1 MKPEKQQE
9 IALMRYGAIAPLI
22 AGLDENYPSKTAF
35 YTEISNKGLV
45 GPDGHVHHYAPATIE
60 KWYLGYQK
68 HGFDALVPKSR
79 ADAGTSRK
87 LDDDLQE
94 QIRYFKTNYPRMS
107 AAAIYRQLKT
117 DGSII
122 NGQVSESTVCR
133 FVNQLQ
139 NELRQTANRDMRRY
153 ERPHIN
159 EVWCGDSSV
168 GPRLTDK
175 DGKKHRIYIIAL
187 IDDASRF
194 ITGVDIFYNDNFVN
208 LMSVMKSAVSK
219 YGRPKVL
226 NFDNGK
232 SYKNKQMELLA
243 ARIGT
248 TLSYCQPYTPTGKAK
263 IERWFRT
270 LKDQWMAALDMQDF
284 HSLDELRG
292 SLHSYVQRY
301 NQTPHSSLRGMSPLD
316 RFFSE
321 PEQIRRLPSDE
332 IDKDFLLEIERR
344 VSADCV
350 IVIDQTEYEV
360 DCRFARQR
368 IRLRYS
374 PDMKDIFVVETDGA
388 LTPIRLLNKTE
399 NALIKREKVHL
410 CKGDE

>member
-1 MKPEKQQE
+1 MKSEKQQE
-9 IALMRYGAIAPLI
+9 IALMRYGAIAPLVS
-22 AGLDENYPSKTAF
+22 GLDENYPSKTAF
-35 YTEISNKGLV
+35 YTEISNKGIV
-45 GPDGHVHHYAPATIE
+45 GPDGRVHHYAPATIE
-60 KWYLGYQK
+60 KWYLDYQN

-79 ADAGTSRK
+79 ADAGMSRK

-94 QIRYFKTNYPRMS
+94 RIRYFKTNYPRMS

-122 NGQVSESTVCR
+122 NGQVSESTICR

-139 NELRQTANRDMRRY
+139 NELRQTPNRDMRRY

-232 SYKNKQMELLA
+232 SYKNRQMELLA

-270 LKDQWMAALDMQDF
+270 LKDQWMAGLDMQDF

-292 SLHSYVQRY
+292 SLYSYVQRY
-301 NQTPHSSLRGMSPLD
+301 NQTPHASLRGMSPQD

-321 PEQIRRLPSDE
+321 PEQIRRLSADD
-332 IDKDFLLEIERR
+332 IGKDFLLEIERR

-350 IVIDQTEYEV
+350 IVIGQIEYEV
-360 DCRFARQR
+360 DYRFARQR

-374 PDMKDIFVVETDGA
+374 PDMKDIFVIETDGA